1 VYCAIQFNGMFSL
14 YFNVSPDKGLFAAA
28 FNHPVSVSRTFI

>member
-1 VYCAIQFNGMFSL
+1 L

-28 FNHPVSVSRTFI
+28 FNHPVSRTFI